1 MAIWVWYRNFMK
13 DEQGTWITE
22 DLDENPGIRRLDW
35 VIQTAEKYDM
45 YVSTDICNEYGI
57 QGISQRRCLTL
68 PAITYCHS
76 QRAALKHRRIRHD
89 FFLIANHSSR

>member
-1 MAIWVWYRNFMK
+1 MPIWVWYRNFMK

-45 YVSTDICNEYGI
+45 YISDSTSAMNTVYKASPSGDALRYRQSNIVTP
-57 QGISQRRCLTL
+57 SVQR
-68 PAITYCHS
+68 
-76 QRAALKHRRIRHD
+76 
-89 FFLIANHSSR
+89 

>member
-1 MAIWVWYRNFMK
+1 MPIWVWYRNFMK

-45 YVSTDICNEYGI
+45 YVST
-57 QGISQRRCLTL
+57 
-68 PAITYCHS
+68 
-76 QRAALKHRRIRHD
+76 RH
-89 FFLIANHSSR
+89 LQ

>member
-1 MAIWVWYRNFMK
+1 MPIWVWYRNFMK
-13 DEQGTWITE
+13 DEQWTWITE

-45 YVSTDICNEYGI
+45 YVSDSTSAMNTAYN
-57 QGISQRRCLTL
+57 TL
-68 PAITYCHS
+68 PAIKYCHS
-76 QRAALKHRRIRHD
+76 QRAALMYRRIRHD

>member
-1 MAIWVWYRNFMK
+1 MPIWVWYRNFMK

-45 YVSTDICNEYGI
+45 YISDSTSAMNTAYKASPGGDALHYRQSNIVTH
-57 QGISQRRCLTL
+57 SVQR
-68 PAITYCHS
+68 
-76 QRAALKHRRIRHD
+76 
-89 FFLIANHSSR
+89 